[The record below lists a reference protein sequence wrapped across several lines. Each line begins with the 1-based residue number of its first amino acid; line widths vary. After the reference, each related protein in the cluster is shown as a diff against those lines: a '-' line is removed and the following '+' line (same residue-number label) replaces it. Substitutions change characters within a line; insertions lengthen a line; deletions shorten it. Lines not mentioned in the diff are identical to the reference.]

1 MGKLTNLN
9 PPAPIADGDLPPP
22 IARDTEF
29 QEADEAHVNALHPH
43 TQYRKNNESQIFT
56 NPTKAICKST
66 GAPNATGL
74 ASGNAGLEI
83 QADVPTSGAFFYLS
97 RPGVFGA
104 HVGID
109 STNRLGFGGGN
120 LPGFYYLCHEGT
132 SIHARVALP
141 TAVFGAG
148 SCGIGWNAISGTAEF
163 CNYANTGTG
172 DAYNFYR
179 LPGNAN
185 SPPAAANRISRIDA
199 SGAYLQ
205 VSDRRVKKK
214 FTPAPGLDV
223 LLKLQP
229 LKYEH
234 WEAVEFDEKRK
245 TFKLGEGF
253 IDKLGF
259 IAQDVQEYLPEAVT
273 SPASE
278 KDLHAI
284 DYNCILTCA
293 VQAIRELHQKII
305 LLETQ
310 LQTISSKA

>member
-1 MGKLTNLN
+1 MSLN
-9 PPAPIADGDLPPP
+9 NPITEPQVPPAIT
-22 IARDTEF
+22 RDSEL
-29 QEADEAHVNALHPH
+29 QAANLAHVNDLHPH
-43 TQYRKNNESQIFT
+43 PQYRKNNESQIFT
-56 NPTKAICKST
+56 NPTKVICRST
-66 GAPNATGL
+66 GSPNATGL
-74 ASGNAGLEI
+74 SSGNAGLEV

-97 RPGVFGA
+97 RPGIFGA

-109 STNRLGFGGGN
+109 STNRLGFGGGS

-141 TAVFGAG
+141 AATFGVN
-148 SCGIGWNAISGTAEF
+148 SCGLGWNSATGTAEF
-163 CNYANTGTG
+163 CAYAGTGTG
-172 DAYNFYR
+172 DPYNFYR

-185 SPPAAANRISRIDA
+185 SAPAAANRISRIDA

-205 VSDRRVKKK
+205 VSDGRVKKK

-234 WEAVEFDEKRK
+234 WEALEFDEKRK
-245 TFKLGEGF
+245 TLKLGEGF

-259 IAQDVQEYLPEAVT
+259 IAQDVQEYLPEAVM

-278 KDLHAI
+278 KDLHTM

-293 VQAIRELHQKII
+293 VQAIKQLDQKII
-305 LLETQ
+305 LLDQKIIQ
-310 LQTISSKA
+310 LQTILSKA